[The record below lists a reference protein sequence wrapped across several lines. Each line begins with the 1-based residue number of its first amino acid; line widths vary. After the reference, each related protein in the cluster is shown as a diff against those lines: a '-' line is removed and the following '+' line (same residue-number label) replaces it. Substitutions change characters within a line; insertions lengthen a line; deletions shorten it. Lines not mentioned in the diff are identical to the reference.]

1 MFGNKETIKIKLILD
16 EFEFEFFEGSLKEML
31 TVIKN
36 WKKLKPDLRG
46 YANYR
51 INQYNQP
58 QVSSYGLP
66 QPPIPPQPTQPIA
79 QPIAQPQPQPA
90 IYQYYQQQPSPQP
103 EVQQQPTPKK
113 PVKKAEKVPDEIPPL
128 NIPQSTPIIPP
139 RGRTVIKVK

>member
-31 TVIKN
+31 KVIKN

-46 YANYR
+46 YADYR

-58 QVSSYGLP
+58 YGLP

-79 QPIAQPQPQPA
+79 QPIVQPQPQPA

-113 PVKKAEKVPDEIPPL
+113 LVKKAEKVPDEIPPL

-139 RGRTVIKVK
+139 RGRTVIKVR